1 MYEIQRRKG
10 RLLTAS
16 SLALAAILT
25 MGASTGWAQT
35 SNVTKTDGG
44 TVNSSESAADKP
56 ITITGTGADG
66 KADITVAGGEVKT
79 SVLGANGTADT
90 IKVTAATL
98 TDKLTIV
105 GAGGNLVENTDTKSA
120 INLAIGLGTTVEVT
134 GKGGTVGDVIG
145 AGAGTGGSTFNVIGK
160 AGENT
165 VVTGKT
171 LSGVTFTFDPA
182 TVNFDD
188 IKDSAG
194 TVKNQTTLNVK
205 NDITNSTGSAL
216 LITAD
221 DRSVIKVGGNVVST
235 NLTADNSSTITVGKN
250 VENTL
255 ATKLEL
261 NADNGSTITV
271 KGDLVDT
278 SKAGFTSVVQNG
290 GQVTIEGKIANLT
303 SQVGTSGIIDLGPRT
318 NVVTAG
324 MKTLGILGSDGKV
337 VTDWG
342 TANKVLLNNGT
353 VNASVSNQPISSL
366 MTINRATAITDNSS
380 FIVGKTTPA
389 TATAEFAAGSLLM
402 VDAANGGRLDVSAS
416 TGSKDAIIDDDASLY
431 IVNAQRGDTTI
442 LSGFTGG
449 ITATTTGNDLT
460 EGWGKNL
467 RFDSRLF
474 QGGTVKV
481 NTTGDAVSVEGNYI
495 GAGNAYANGRISS
508 GTANMIDSLYTGR
521 DNNVDSTNAGIKFVS
536 RAVNENYLDTNQNN
550 GKKVVT
556 TLEGAA
562 AMAST
567 AGVQTST
574 YSISNT
580 LAENYNARLSYLRDT
595 APAAGSG
602 EAGTIGV
609 WINPFY
615 NSTDVDGVRIGRHD
629 GEYEFNYGGG
639 TIGLDSNISDN
650 FRLGLAFSAGGGD
663 TESKG
668 SNFNKTESDFDFWG
682 LGVYGSYTNGMFGL
696 TGDVSYSSTSYDI
709 DQRIPGLGMN
719 KLTADVDTDAFT
731 VGLTGEY
738 RFLTSNNL
746 NIIPHL
752 GLRYTNLKT
761 DSYRVKEKGVGD
773 VFKIS
778 SETQNIWTIPLGVTF
793 TGEVATSSDWV
804 IQPKADLGV
813 IFAAGDLDADSK
825 FRINGTNYGGRVTA
839 DDVVDAVTF
848 NGLVGLKAENCDGFS
863 VGLDYNFKASDN
875 LTSHG
880 VTGTI
885 RYDF

>member
-16 SLALAAILT
+16 SLALAVILT
-25 MGASTGWAQT
+25 TGASSAWAQGNT
-35 SNVTKTDGG
+35 TISDGG
-44 TVNSSESAADKP
+44 TVSGPGDASTP
-56 ITITGTGADG
+56 ITIVGATGTTADVTLGGA
-66 KADITVAGGEVKT
+66 ATT
-79 SVLGANGTADT
+79 SVLGANGSVDT
-90 IKVTAATL
+90 IEVSGANT
-98 TDKLTIV
+98 LTIV
-105 GAGGNLVENTDTKSA
+105 GAGGNLVENTETNSA

-145 AGAGTGGSTFNVIGK
+145 KGAGSSTFNIKGVASDNMVVN
-160 AGENT
+160 AGT
-165 VVTGKT
+165 I
-171 LSGVTFTFDPA
+171 SGVSFTFDPA
-182 TVNFDD
+182 TINVDA
-188 IKDSAG
+188 IKDSG
-194 TVKNQTTLNVK
+194 GLVDNQTTLNVK

-216 LITAD
+216 SITAD
-221 DRSVIKVGGNVVST
+221 HKSAINVGGSVTNT
-235 NLTADNSSTITVGKN
+235 NLTADNSSTITIGKN

-255 ATKLEL
+255 GSVLLIKS
-261 NADNGSTITV
+261 DNGSTIAVNGNISGSGVGSEWDIITGKNSTISV
-271 KGDLVDT
+271 AGDISNIRNWQVGENSTTEFDVIKSRPIT
-278 SKAGFTSVVQNG
+278 GNG
-290 GQVTIEGKIANLT
+290 TT
-303 SQVGTSGIIDLGPRT
+303 SQAV
-318 NVVTAG
+318 
-324 MKTLGILGSDGKV
+324 
-337 VTDWG
+337 
-342 TANKVLLNNGT
+342 
-353 VNASVSNQPISSL
+353 
-366 MTINRATAITDNSS
+366 
-380 FIVGKTTPA
+380 
-389 TATAEFAAGSLLM
+389 
-402 VDAANGGRLDVSAS
+402 
-416 TGSKDAIIDDDASLY
+416 IDDTASLY
-431 IVNAQRGDTTI
+431 IVNTRVEETTL
-442 LSGFTGG
+442 LSDFDGG
-449 ITATTTGNDLT
+449 IFDYNAATSKQSLVAPGTKTAGWNGNL
-460 EGWGKNL
+460 L
-467 RFDSRLF
+467 SFDTRLF
-474 QGGTVKV
+474 DPNKASVRV
-481 NTTGDAVSVEGNYI
+481 NTAGDSVILDTRDAYR
-495 GAGNAYANGRISS
+495 GAANAYADGRISN
-508 GTANMIDSLYTGR
+508 GTANMIDGLYMGR
-521 DNNVDSTNAGIKFVS
+521 DNDVNSSNAGIKFVS
-536 RAVNENYLDTNQNN
+536 RAVNENYLDQANGLKQNN

>member
-16 SLALAAILT
+16 SLALAVILT
-25 MGASTGWAQT
+25 TGASSAWAQGNNT
-35 SNVTKTDGG
+35 IPDGG
-44 TVNSSESAADKP
+44 TVSGGDASTP
-56 ITITGTGADG
+56 ITIVGATGTTADVNLGGA
-66 KADITVAGGEVKT
+66 TTT
-79 SVLGANGTADT
+79 SVLGANGSVDT
-90 IKVTAATL
+90 IEVSGANTL
-98 TDKLTIV
+98 TIAGT
-105 GAGGNLVENTDTKSA
+105 GGNLVENTDTKSA

-134 GKGGTVGDVIG
+134 GKGGTVGDVTGKG
-145 AGAGTGGSTFNVIGK
+145 AGSSTFNVIGK
-160 AGENT
+160 AGDNT

-194 TVKNQTTLNVK
+194 TVKNQTTLNVT
-205 NDITNSTGSAL
+205 NDITNTTGSAL

-221 DRSVIKVGGNVVST
+221 DNSVINVGGNVVDT
-235 NLTADNSSTITVGKN
+235 NLTADNSSTITVGEN
-250 VENTL
+250 VENKAL

-278 SKAGFTSVVQNG
+278 SGAGFTSVVQNG

-318 NVVTAG
+318 SAVTAG

-337 VTDWG
+337 VAGWG

-353 VNASVSNQPISSL
+353 VNTAVSNQPISSL
-366 MTINRATAITDNSS
+366 MTINKATAITDNSS

-402 VDAANGGRLDVSAS
+402 VDAANGGSLDVSAS
-416 TGSKDAIIDDDASLY
+416 TGTKDAIIDDDASLY
-431 IVNAQRGDTTI
+431 IVNARVADTTI

-449 ITATTTGNDLT
+449 ITATTNAQDEFT

-474 QGGTVKV
+474 NGGTVTE
-481 NTTGDAVSVEGNYI
+481 NAAGDSVSVKGNYI
-495 GAGNAYANGRISS
+495 GANNAYGRISN
-508 GTANMIDSLYTGR
+508 GTANMIDGLYMG
-521 DNNVDSTNAGIKFVS
+521 NANAVDSSNAGIKFVS
-536 RAVNENYLDTNQNN
+536 RAVNENYLDHSQNN
-550 GKKVVT
+550 GKQVVT

-562 AMAST
+562 AMAAT

-615 NSTDVDGVRIGRHD
+615 NSTDVDGVRIGRYN

-639 TIGLDSNISDN
+639 TIGIDSNISDN

-696 TGDVSYSSTSYDI
+696 TGDISYSSTSYDI
-709 DQRIPGLGMN
+709 DQRLPGALGMN

-761 DSYRVKEKGVGD
+761 DSYRVKEKGVGN

-825 FRINGTNYGGRVTA
+825 FRINGTNYGGRLTA